1 MTGGFFSFVANGVFG
16 IGHSKLDS
24 VFNQSC
30 LGKAITGN
38 EKAQS
43 GFSLC
48 IGNIKGLFRSGFRPY
63 LGSFSSETSPKEVS
77 NNTVIPFQSNKEYPF
92 CLTGLK
98 KVILPKTTI
107 DVSYNGCVG
116 IDT

>member
-43 GFSLC
+43 GFSHC
-48 IGNIKGLFRSGFRPY
+48 IGNIKGALSVRVSPI
-63 LGSFSSETSPKEVS
+63 LGLIF
-77 NNTVIPFQSNKEYPF
+77 IR
-92 CLTGLK
+92 
-98 KVILPKTTI
+98 
-107 DVSYNGCVG
+107 D
-116 IDT
+116 